1 MSFYSYAVRGNDV
14 RREISDLRHFA
25 DAGEVSNDIAQSRQC
40 KTKFLVRNK
49 GESLSATQFS
59 EL

>member
-25 DAGEVSNDIAQSRQC
+25 DAGEVSNDIARSRQC
-40 KTKFLVRNK
+40 KTKF
-49 GESLSATQFS
+49 
-59 EL
+59 